1 MKLAVIQMVLG
12 LAIAVTCFVAQNQR
26 VQTEFTFP
34 QPDGHTLTINIY
46 PSREMLRPQHLA
58 RAASVL
64 GLVVFGSGVAQ
75 FRKAIKGYSEPNY
88 RKTNDLG
95 EAQ

>member
-26 VQTEFTFP
+26 IQTEFTFP
-34 QPDGHTLTINIY
+34 QPDGSTLGINIY
-46 PSREMLRPQHLA
+46 PSREMLRPQKLA

-75 FRKAIKGYSEPNY
+75 LVLARQGKSANKQDERGLS
-88 RKTNDLG
+88 
-95 EAQ
+95 